1 MLSFK
6 LKKLYQPIAL
16 GLIASSLM
24 LSSPLVRAADMLTG
38 AGGTAIYP
46 VLSKWAEAYKA
57 ATGNEVNYQSIGS
70 GGGIKQIKNKTV
82 DFADS
87 DKPLTPEE
95 LKEANLAQFPA
106 VIIAITP
113 VVNLPGIKPGEMI
126 LDGAVLSNIYLGKIT
141 KWNDP
146 AIAALNPGVKLP
158 DMVISTVHRSDGSG
172 TTFNFTNYL
181 SKVSPEWKDKVG
193 SDTSVAWPSGLGGKG
208 NEGVAGFVKQ
218 IPGSIGYV
226 EYAYT
231 METKLT
237 YTRMKNADNKVVMPD
252 MGSFQAAV
260 GNADFSKVSDFY
272 LILTNQPGAKS
283 WPITAATYFLM
294 RKDYPVAQNAKV
306 IKFSKWFLEN
316 GQAAAEKLAYVPL
329 PKRTVS
335 LIEAYWKKDLGI

>member
-16 GLIASSLM
+16 GLIASGLL
-24 LSSPLVRAADMLTG
+24 LSSPMVRAADTLTG
-38 AGGTAIYP
+38 AGSTAIYP

-57 ATGNEVNYQSIGS
+57 ATGIEVNYQSIGS

-87 DKPLTPEE
+87 DKPLTPAE
-95 LKEANLAQFPA
+95 LKAAHLAQFPS

-113 VVNLPGIKPGEMI
+113 VVNLPGIKPGEMV
-126 LDGAVLSNIYLGKIT
+126 LDGSVLSNIYLGKIT

-146 AIAALNPGVKLP
+146 AIVALNPGMKLP
-158 DMVISTVHRSDGSG
+158 DMLISTVHRSDGSG

-181 SKVSPEWKDKVG
+181 SKVNPEWEKKVG

-252 MGSFQAAV
+252 MGSFQAAA

-294 RKDYPVAQNAKV
+294 RTDYPEAQNTKV

-329 PKRTVS
+329 PKPTVS
-335 LIEAYWKKDLGI
+335 LIEAYWKKDMGI